1 VRLPEHRFS
10 PPFTHVT
17 LVKPDM
23 MLHKDTDQAQEVMA
37 LLNQLPL
44 SLHTL
49 EAKEGVAV
57 VAFPQLDLPDHLDL
71 MDNQVTM
78 ELLAIQEKKDLP
90 ELLLPLNVNST
101 QVAKNADKHKLAHQ
115 ESQDQRDCR
124 EKLANQGRLRTA
136 DYEDL
141 QDHQDQLGQPDT
153 QEIQDSPVNQ
163 ESQEQSAPSQEKL
176 ARQDQPE
183 HQDHVDHQELL
194 EEAANQASQAV
205 KAHQGM
211 LDHQEAT
218 ENLEAADSQ
227 VHKEIKALEVN
238 VITVLHRE
246 RVRYFLI
253 IYFCFI
259 IRVGKTGPVP
269 NSVNNC
275 FLNISG

>member
-1 VRLPEHRFS
+1 
-10 PPFTHVT
+10 
-17 LVKPDM
+17 M

-163 ESQEQSAPSQEKL
+163 ESQEQSVSYLRECSLYLKL
-176 ARQDQPE
+176 KIRKFNGFKITCRIIAFNMRLIQD
-183 HQDHVDHQELL
+183 DAKL
-194 EEAANQASQAV
+194 
-205 KAHQGM
+205 M
-211 LDHQEAT
+211 
-218 ENLEAADSQ
+218 
-227 VHKEIKALEVN
+227 VHAKNRILRKC
-238 VITVLHRE
+238 
-246 RVRYFLI
+246 YFL
-253 IYFCFI
+253 
-259 IRVGKTGPVP
+259 RVPLILHH
-269 NSVNNC
+269 SV
-275 FLNISG
+275 